1 MKKLVVYLALIG
13 LLCSFGCMPV
23 ASPLM
28 GGIYAEVQG
37 PVLATSNPAPANMKV
52 GEAEAQ
58 TILGLIAQGDC
69 SIEAAA
75 QDGGITKI
83 HHVDHETTNILGI
96 IATYKTIV
104 YGQ

>member
-1 MKKLVVYLALIG
+1 MK
-13 LLCSFGCMPV
+13 F
-23 ASPLM
+23 
-28 GGIYAEVQG
+28 
-37 PVLATSNPAPANMKV
+37 

-83 HHVDHETTNILGI
+83 HHVDHETKNILGI
-96 IATYKTIV
+96 VATYKTIV

>member
-1 MKKLVVYLALIG
+1 MKKVIIG
-13 LLCSFGCMPV
+13 LVLVGFLCSMGCMPV
-23 ASPLM
+23 RSPLY
-28 GGIYAEVQG
+28 GALFTEVQG

-83 HHVDHETTNILGI
+83 HHVDHETKNILGI
-96 IATYKTIV
+96 VATYKTIV